1 MYFNFSKIVF
11 DIVNFLLSASSIQCI
26 LGETTKPSVRKREQ
40 LHPTMRIEVDQGNN
54 CIKYC
59 PNDGT
64 QSGTII
70 LMHGL
75 GDSADGLDVSIF
87 DLFLLTRQK

>member
-1 MYFNFSKIVF
+1 MNCEQSEVRIY
-11 DIVNFLLSASSIQCI
+11 SAHKK
-26 LGETTKPSVRKREQ
+26 EEQ
-40 LHPTMRIEVDQGNN
+40 NRGNIPPNYYTPTMKIEVDQGNN

-59 PNDGT
+59 PDDGT